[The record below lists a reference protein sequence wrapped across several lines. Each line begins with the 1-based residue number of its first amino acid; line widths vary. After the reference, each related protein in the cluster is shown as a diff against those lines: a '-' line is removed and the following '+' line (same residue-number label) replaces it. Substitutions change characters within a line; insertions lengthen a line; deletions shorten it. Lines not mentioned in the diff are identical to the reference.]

1 MADSVYLFG
10 RDDLSIVVAPGP
22 GTITTSSLTVNL
34 VCRVLLGILA
44 NLACLVPLK
53 NLYRNGEF
61 AAVVFILN
69 IEWANLHTIVSALIW
84 RNDDTSKWWAGQGFC
99 DLNPYTQNFSNA
111 LFGTCLLAIMRN
123 LAQQVGLLRVSP
135 LNVRERRRRNLVHA
149 LIMFPLPI
157 IQLGWTWPLT
167 TQRYAVATLA
177 GCSWIA
183 WPSWPYMAFFVM
195 APVLV
200 ALITAGYAVLTYTR
214 FREIARTTRSAINS
228 SRTANN
234 RAQRTKRR
242 LYLMVLAILVPY
254 LPIVLTLA
262 VLNVLNAFPLQPFDY
277 DLIHSRMVPHPWS
290 SIVFVPS
297 NGVNFG
303 YLNNCYID
311 ILAAIPVVI
320 FFGMTKD
327 AINSYRHGLL
337 YFGFGRLFPK
347 LQEEYDPD
355 RAAYGSNSGNSY
367 LMDSTT
373 STTSSIPSKIRS
385 FLSSRSLNTA
395 SSASLHPT
403 PLQSINVALA
413 TPEIETRRELGSN
426 QTSQSL
432 QQDISYPYHAALS
445 STADP
450 LTLPPR
456 NPFLFRTRFD
466 LPTIPLPSL
475 SSLSFRKKKDRRPP
489 LDSGLPLESLPSV
502 VNNRL
507 WQDNSPVQPPRNQ
520 TLVWADRE
528 EASSHEIITSESRL
542 LVPMLSTYSVTTE
555 PLYET
560 YRR

>member
-1 MADSVYLFG
+1 MADSIYLFG
-10 RDDLSIVVAPGP
+10 RDDSSIVVLPGP
-22 GTITTSSLTVNL
+22 GTITTPSLTVNL
-34 VCRVLLGILA
+34 VCRVLLGIFA

-61 AAVVFILN
+61 AAVVFIFN
-69 IEWANLHTIVSALIW
+69 IEWANLDTIINALIW
-84 RNDDTSKWWAGQGFC
+84 RNDDTSKWWSGRGFC
-99 DLNPYTQNFSNA
+99 DINPYTQNFSGA
-111 LFGTCLLAIMRN
+111 VFGTCLLAIMRN
-123 LAQQVGLLRVSP
+123 LAQQVGLIRANS
-135 LNVRERRRRNLVHA
+135 LNVRERRRRNLIQA

-167 TQRYAVATLA
+167 TQRYAVVTLG

-183 WPSWPYMAFFVM
+183 WPSWPYMVFFVM
-195 APVLV
+195 APVVV
-200 ALITAGYAVLTYTR
+200 ALITAGYAVLTYAR
-214 FREIARTTRSAINS
+214 FREVARTTISAINS

-242 LYLMVLAILVPY
+242 LYLMVSAILVPY
-254 LPIVLTLA
+254 LPIVTTIA
-262 VLNVLNAFPLQPFDY
+262 VFNVLGAFPLQPFDY
-277 DLIHSRMVPHPWS
+277 DIIHNRTVPYPWS
-290 SIVFVPS
+290 SIVFIPS
-297 NGVNFG
+297 NGVSFG
-303 YLNNCYID
+303 YLNNCYIN

-327 AINSYRHGLL
+327 SINSYRHGLL
-337 YFGFGRLFPK
+337 FLGFGRLFPK
-347 LQEEYDPD
+347 LHEEYDPD

-367 LMDSTT
+367 LMDSTI

-385 FLSSRSLNTA
+385 FLSSRSLNTV

-413 TPEIETRRELGSN
+413 TPEVGTGQELGG
-426 QTSQSL
+426 SQASQPL
-432 QQDISYPYHAALS
+432 QQDTSYLSHAAPS
-445 STADP
+445 SAADP
-450 LTLPPR
+450 MTLPPR

-475 SSLSFRKKKDRRPP
+475 SSLGFKKKKYRRPP
-489 LDSGLPLESLPSV
+489 LDRGLPLESLPSV

-507 WQDNSPVQPPRNQ
+507 WQDSSPIPPPRNQ

-528 EASSHEIITSESRL
+528 EAPPQEIITSESRL

-555 PLYET
+555 PLHET